1 MRDLSLHLMDIVQN
15 SIDAKASKISILI
28 CADKKSDLLEIEVK
42 DNGIGMD
49 SDFLKEVV
57 NPFTTTRDTRRVGL
71 GIPLLKASAKRASGE
86 LEITSEKLVGTTVKA
101 SFKISHIDRLPLGN
115 LAQTM
120 ESLIVARPDI
130 EYDLTLDN
138 KKERFIFNSF
148 EIKRRI
154 GEVPLTHFEVLKWI
168 GEYVNDGVKTIF
180 GGILD
185 EILG

>member
-1 MRDLSLHLMDIVQN
+1 MYWNGQRFSERGCQSFYHY
-15 SIDAKASKISILI
+15 KGH
-28 CADKKSDLLEIEVK
+28 KKSGSW
-42 DNGIGMD
+42 N
-49 SDFLKEVV
+49 
-57 NPFTTTRDTRRVGL
+57 
-71 GIPLLKASAKRASGE
+71 SAFESVCKRASGD

>member
-1 MRDLSLHLMDIVQN
+1 
-15 SIDAKASKISILI
+15 
-28 CADKKSDLLEIEVK
+28 LL
-42 DNGIGMD
+42 
-49 SDFLKEVV
+49 
-57 NPFTTTRDTRRVGL
+57 
-71 GIPLLKASAKRASGE
+71 
-86 LEITSEKLVGTTVKA
+86 
-101 SFKISHIDRLPLGN
+101 
-115 LAQTM
+115 Q
-120 ESLIVARPDI
+120 RPDI